1 MRDLLTAGARQREQE
16 EEKGI
21 ESKERG
27 EYTVKKCP
35 KCGEVNG
42 NSNTACFRCG
52 TIIGPADSYQK
63 ICPSCGLVYSSRA
76 ERCEKCGTVLAVYS
90 DPLER
95 QELELEESRPSWPYV
110 VAVLVPW
117 VGILIGLIFL
127 GQKEPEAPG
136 VIGTSIAAGFGWL
149 LLFFFLAFLF

>member
-1 MRDLLTAGARQREQE
+1 M
-16 EEKGI
+16 
-21 ESKERG
+21 
-27 EYTVKKCP
+27 
-35 KCGEVNG
+35 
-42 NSNTACFRCG
+42 
-52 TIIGPADSYQK
+52 
-63 ICPSCGLVYSSRA
+63 
-76 ERCEKCGTVLAVYS
+76 RCEKCGAVLAVYS

-127 GQKEPEAPG
+127 GQKEPDAPG

-149 LLFFFLAFLF
+149 LLFFFLVFLF